1 MKFFYTIVFASIVSV
16 SFGQNTSS
24 PYSILGLGD
33 IEKSSFDR
41 TSGVGHSGLAWVSDR
56 FINSSN
62 PASYSFLN
70 DKFFNFEVSARYR
83 SINYSGDPLKN
94 ASATQ
99 SNDLQFKRISGAIK
113 LKPRLGL
120 GFGIT
125 PFSTA
130 NYSFFGTRAV
140 QGSGSLLLN
149 TFNEGSGSLNN
160 AFVAVSYLFPL
171 KKIDLKNPKP
181 IPTLSIGAQTN
192 FLFGQFQQKESIFS
206 PLSDSVLVTNRNTY
220 YNNPQLKGG
229 FVLNYPVNDKWR
241 FSAAATGSL
250 QTTLNSS
257 EDLTITDGQTQIKK
271 TTTSNANGFTLP
283 NMIGA
288 GIAAVYKNKYTFTA
302 DYSRQNWADLRYK
315 GFGYSIV
322 NSERIGAGLQLSNNV
337 DLRGGGSFEKSFLQ
351 VGGFYQNTYLNV
363 NGEPIKDYG
372 VTLGAG
378 VQLFKNVD
386 AAGKLALIA
395 NIEIG
400 SRGTTNKG
408 LVRENYT
415 QFGLTLSYR
424 DFWFTNVKRY
434 N

>member
-1 MKFFYTIVFASIVSV
+1 MKFLYTIVLVSIVSV
-16 SFGQNTSS
+16 SIGQNTSS

-41 TSGVGHSGLAWVSDR
+41 TSGIGHSGLAWVSDR
-56 FINSSN
+56 YINTSN

-70 DKFFNFEVSARYR
+70 DKFFNFEVSARYK
-83 SINYSGDPLKN
+83 SINYSGDPLRN
-94 ASATQ
+94 ADATQ
-99 SNDLQFKRISGAIK
+99 SNDLQFKRVSAAIK
-113 LKPRLGL
+113 LKPRWGLGL
-120 GFGIT
+120 GIT
-125 PFSTA
+125 PFSNA
-130 NYSFFGTRAV
+130 NYSFFGTRTV

-149 TFNEGSGSLNN
+149 TYNEGSGSLNN
-160 AFVAVSYLFPL
+160 AYVALSYLLPL

-181 IPTLSIGAQTN
+181 IPTLSLGAQTN

-206 PLSDSVLVTNRNTY
+206 PLSDSILVTNRNIY
-220 YNNPQLKGG
+220 YNNPQFKGG
-229 FVLNYPVNDKWR
+229 LVLNYPINDKWKV
-241 FSAAATGSL
+241 SVAATGSL
-250 QTTLNSS
+250 QATLFST

-271 TTTSNANGFTLP
+271 TETNNANGFTLP
-283 NMIGA
+283 SMFST

-302 DYSRQNWADLRYK
+302 DYSKQNWANLRYR
-315 GFGYSIV
+315 GFGYSLV
-322 NSERIGAGLQLSNNV
+322 NSERIGAGLQLSKNV
-337 DLRGGGSFEKSFLQ
+337 DIRGGGSFEKSFLQ
-351 VGGFYQNTYLNV
+351 IGGFYQNTYLNV
-363 NGEPIKDYG
+363 SGQAIKDYG

-378 VQLFKNVD
+378 IQLFKNVD
-386 AAGKLALIA
+386 AAGKLALMG